1 MNAIFSLLII
11 IILIVTGALLLVF
24 DKNEEEENYQKTLP
38 QFSRCG
44 PNCRVD
50 KYPIDVE
57 YYPVLEPTPKACNP
71 VSVAWLA
78 GSTPE
83 TIENQTIE
91 INGYPYICNRSCPP
105 TIVDCAK
112 NDSGLY
118 MGVM

>member
-38 QFSRCG
+38 QFDRCG
-44 PNCRVD
+44 PNCQVD

-57 YYPVLEPTPKACNP
+57 YSTLPPMPKSCNP
-71 VSVAWLA
+71 VSLAYLA
-78 GSTPE
+78 GSTKE
-83 TIENQTIE
+83 TLENQTIE
-91 INGYPYICNRSCPP
+91 INGYPHICNRSCPP
-105 TIVDCAK
+105 PVVACGK

-118 MGVM
+118 VGVM

>member
-1 MNAIFSLLII
+1 MNAVFSLLII

-24 DKNEEEENYQKTLP
+24 DKNNTENYQKTLP

-44 PNCRVD
+44 PGCQVP

-57 YYPVLEPTPKACNP
+57 YYPTLPPVSKACNP
-71 VSVAWLA
+71 VSAAWLA
-78 GSTPE
+78 GSTKE

-91 INGYPYICNRSCPP
+91 INGWPHICNRSCPP
-105 TIVDCAK
+105 PEVACNLD
-112 NDSGLY
+112 DSGLY